1 MADSLPAHLE
11 PSKLGTKEYWDA
23 LYSTELSNHASNPA
37 DQGTV
42 WFDDSDAEAKLLAFL
57 AARDDPALDRAA
69 TSFLDLG
76 CGNGSLLRALRRRG
90 WSGPALGVDYSANS
104 VALARRIE
112 ERRGAARG
120 KDDDDDDEEENY
132 DTDEDEEDDE
142 EDEGNPRPPP
152 SSEPVRFETWDL
164 LSGDTSPVL
173 SGDQDA
179 GWDVVLDKG
188 TFDAICLSDQ
198 LDDRGRR
205 ICEGYKEKVPTLV
218 RPGGLFVVT
227 SCNWTEEEL
236 RAWFVEGTGGELE
249 ESGRVEYRAFTFG
262 GAKGQTIS
270 TLCFRRR
277 S

>member
-69 TSFLDLG
+69 T
-76 CGNGSLLRALRRRG
+76 
-90 WSGPALGVDYSANS
+90 
-104 VALARRIE
+104 
-112 ERRGAARG
+112 
-120 KDDDDDDEEENY
+120 
-132 DTDEDEEDDE
+132 
-142 EDEGNPRPPP
+142 
-152 SSEPVRFETWDL
+152 
-164 LSGDTSPVL
+164 SGDTSPVL

-236 RAWFVEGTGGELE
+236 RAW
-249 ESGRVEYRAFTFG
+249 AFTFG